1 MLLLTYLLYFTAFF
15 IWFKLFFNLIST
27 AKERLFEA
35 APKKKWLS
43 FVAQLKAAYLP
54 EAFQK
59 RLVVKLT
66 QAGLAKTINVDDFI
80 ALKLISALVG
90 LVLLLIIRFFKGIP
104 IPATLFYLPITAFC
118 FFWLPDA
125 WLNQR
130 AATRCR
136 AIKHSLPDFIDLLT
150 ICVEAGLGLDGAI
163 ARIAAEAQGPLAEE
177 MRRLLSEVQFGQ
189 SRKEAWHNLAE
200 RLQLT
205 QINSLA
211 LAVTQAELFGVS
223 IAKVLR
229 VQSEQL
235 RLQWRQQVEEQA
247 MKMPTKLV
255 FPLVLCIFPALILII
270 LGPAA
275 INIYHTFT
283 LRP

>member
-1 MLLLTYLLYFTAFF
+1 ML
-15 IWFKLFFNLIST
+15 I
-27 AKERLFEA
+27 
-35 APKKKWLS
+35 
-43 FVAQLKAAYLP
+43 
-54 EAFQK
+54 
-59 RLVVKLT
+59 
-66 QAGLAKTINVDDFI
+66 
-80 ALKLISALVG
+80 VG
-90 LVLLLIIRFFKGIP
+90 FFKGMP
-104 IPATLFYLPITAFC
+104 VTTLLFYLLLNAFF
-118 FFWLPDA
+118 FFWLPDI

-130 AATRCR
+130 LAKRCS
-136 AIKHSLPDFIDLLT
+136 AIKRSLPDFIDLLT
-150 ICVEAGLGLDGAI
+150 ICVEAGLGLDSAI

-189 SRKEAWHNLAE
+189 SRREAWHNLAE
-200 RLQLT
+200 RLQLS

-211 LAVTQAELFGVS
+211 LAITQAELFGVS

-235 RLQWRQQVEEQA
+235 RLQWRQQVEERA

-275 INIYHTFT
+275 INIYFAV
-283 LRP
+283 RP